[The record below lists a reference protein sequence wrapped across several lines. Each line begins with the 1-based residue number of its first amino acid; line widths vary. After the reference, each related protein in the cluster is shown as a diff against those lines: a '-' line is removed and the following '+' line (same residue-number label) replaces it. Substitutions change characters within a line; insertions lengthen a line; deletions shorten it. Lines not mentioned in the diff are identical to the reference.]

1 MPLTGTDQEKLQQ
14 LGKFK
19 FADQA
24 TWMLNVMWPKEKD
37 AHAEELWNFVAMFAE
52 FENENHGD
60 CCDLDEMGMH
70 RVFEWLYKH
79 QMMQEMRAP
88 PQGRRRRSSGSA

>member
-24 TWMLNVMWPKEKD
+24 TWMLNDMCPKEQD
-37 AHAEELWNFVAMFAE
+37 THAEEL
-52 FENENHGD
+52 
-60 CCDLDEMGMH
+60 
-70 RVFEWLYKH
+70 
-79 QMMQEMRAP
+79 
-88 PQGRRRRSSGSA
+88 